1 VLVGVA
7 IALAVFLLAQAQVFE
22 PAAAIG
28 QPSTSGDVAAGELVF
43 VSECAGCHGL
53 GGVGGTGTRLAG
65 AALTADEVAGQ
76 IRQGS
81 GVMPAGLVEGQE
93 ETDVVAYVVSIAGP

>member
-1 VLVGVA
+1 
-7 IALAVFLLAQAQVFE
+7 
-22 PAAAIG
+22 
-28 QPSTSGDVAAGELVF
+28 
-43 VSECAGCHGL
+43 
-53 GGVGGTGTRLAG
+53 VGGTGTRLAG